1 MPYIQRAIT
10 PILKQRV
17 STSKCMLL
25 VGARQVGK
33 STLIKH
39 EFKDFNRANFDDR
52 LTRMQAKEEPK
63 LFFFKQSTAAFLSM
77 RFKKKAVFWKI
88 SSRLSMNRMSEGC
101 LFFPVLRNLNL

>member
-1 MPYIQRAIT
+1 MSYIQRAIT

-39 EFKDFNRANFDDR
+39 EFEDFNRANFG
-52 LTRMQAKEEPK
+52 
-63 LFFFKQSTAAFLSM
+63 
-77 RFKKKAVFWKI
+77 I
-88 SSRLSMNRMSEGC
+88 
-101 LFFPVLRNLNL
+101 

>member
-63 LFFFKQSTAAFLSM
+63 LFFLNIPRSSDSSTICL
-77 RFKKKAVFWKI
+77 I
-88 SSRLSMNRMSEGC
+88 SSRILLS
-101 LFFPVLRNLNL
+101 F